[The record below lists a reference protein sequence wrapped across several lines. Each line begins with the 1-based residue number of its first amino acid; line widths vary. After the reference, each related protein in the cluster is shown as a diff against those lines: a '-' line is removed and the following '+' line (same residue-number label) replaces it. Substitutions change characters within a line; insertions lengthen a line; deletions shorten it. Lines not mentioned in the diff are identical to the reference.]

1 MRTYARDRATGHPA
15 AAADLLRQNQWALHS
30 GCATG
35 AVGGG
40 GLLGGLGGL
49 GGYRGGQQYN
59 NYNGGGL
66 FSGLGG
72 FGGNRNAPVYGN
84 GGYNT
89 RYNTGY
95 GQPYGGGSSL
105 APLLQYIR

>member
-1 MRTYARDRATGHPA
+1 
-15 AAADLLRQNQWALHS
+15 
-30 GCATG
+30 
-35 AVGGG
+35 
-40 GLLGGLGGL
+40 GGL

-59 NYNGGGL
+59 NYSGGGL

-72 FGGNRNAPVYGN
+72 LGGNRNAPVYGN

-89 RYNTGY
+89 GYNNGY
-95 GQPYGGGSSL
+95 RQPYSGGSSL